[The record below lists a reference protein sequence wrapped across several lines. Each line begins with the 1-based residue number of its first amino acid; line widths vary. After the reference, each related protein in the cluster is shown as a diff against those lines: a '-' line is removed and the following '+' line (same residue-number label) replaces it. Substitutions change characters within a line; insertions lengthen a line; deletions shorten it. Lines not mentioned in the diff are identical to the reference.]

1 MKCLLLPFSFIFLF
15 FFSTQ
20 NYAQTLLSTEGC
32 TDKEETIEQ
41 NHCLLLK
48 IEEAHLN
55 YLNAHL
61 EELNLKETTIFTVY
75 TQFKITGDGRIE
87 FSSISSSK
95 RSIEKVTKAF
105 LKSIEIQ
112 EKNTG
117 LVSSEVYTF
126 KSFKLENGTL
136 ESDPITLK
144 LRKELVNTFNL
155 TELGTLPRF
164 KGCRGKDSNKL
175 RKCLGKKITEII
187 AKNFDTTVGDRT
199 NLPDGIHRIFV
210 KFIISKRGF
219 VENIQV
225 EAPHPLLK
233 EEAIRV
239 MKLIPEIKPGELD
252 GKPVSVFYNLPITFK
267 IENDDTK
274 KRG

>member
-1 MKCLLLPFSFIFLF
+1 MKCLFLPFSLILFF

-20 NYAQTLLSTEGC
+20 NYAQTLLSVEGC
-32 TDKEETIEQ
+32 TDKKETIEQ

-75 TQFKITGDGRIE
+75 TQFKITDDGKIE

-95 RSIEKVTKAF
+95 RSIEKVTKDF

-112 EKNTG
+112 EKSTG
-117 LVSSEVYTF
+117 LISSEVYTF
-126 KSFKLENGTL
+126 KSFLLENGVL

-144 LRKELVNTFNL
+144 LRKELGNTFNL
-155 TELGTLPRF
+155 TELGVLPRF

-175 RKCLGKKITEII
+175 RKCLSKKITEII
-187 AKNFDTTVGDRT
+187 AKNFNTSIGEKT
-199 NLPDGIHRIFV
+199 NLSEGIHRIFV
-210 KFIISKRGF
+210 KFIISKRGL

-225 EAPHPLLK
+225 QAPHPLLE

-239 MKLIPEIKPGELD
+239 MNLIPKIKPGELD

-267 IENDDTK
+267 IENDK